1 MQITLSE
8 SIIKALNE
16 KYIAFWGNKLEVINE
31 NSPYQLKEELEKFI
45 KNIKEM
51 DNYKN
56 Y

>member
-1 MQITLSE
+1 MQIALSE

-16 KYIAFWGNKLEVINE
+16 KYITFQGNKLEIIEE
-31 NSPYQLKEELEKFI
+31 NSPYWVKEEFEKFI

-51 DNYKN
+51 DNYEN